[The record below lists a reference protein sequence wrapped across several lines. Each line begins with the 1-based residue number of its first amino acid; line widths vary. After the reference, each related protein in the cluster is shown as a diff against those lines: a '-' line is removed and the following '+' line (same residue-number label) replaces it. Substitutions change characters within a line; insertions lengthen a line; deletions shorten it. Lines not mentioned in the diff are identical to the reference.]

1 MKTKPRGYQPL
12 LSLEIRD
19 NEIEEISKKLGSLDA
34 PQVVQNCIKI
44 AHYLMVNEPQRF
56 YELIEEV
63 SK

>member
-1 MKTKPRGYQPL
+1 MKTSKYYMLAIHKNLR
-12 LSLEIRD
+12 E
-19 NEIEEISKKLGSLDA
+19 NEITEISKKLGNLPA

-44 AHYLMVNEPQRF
+44 AHYLFENEPQRF